1 MPFGRK
7 LTPQEQEHI
16 VLGLC
21 VLSDRIADLPELL
34 AVHEPLTA
42 LDLQLLGMTIHTYG
56 LSLTKA
62 EPAVCGRKPPESEH
76 LAVNEA
82 LGGA

>member
-1 MPFGRK
+1 M
-7 LTPQEQEHI
+7 
-16 VLGLC
+16 LGLC
-21 VLSDRIADLPELL
+21 VLSDRIADLPGMLSM
-34 AVHEPLTA
+34 HGPLTA